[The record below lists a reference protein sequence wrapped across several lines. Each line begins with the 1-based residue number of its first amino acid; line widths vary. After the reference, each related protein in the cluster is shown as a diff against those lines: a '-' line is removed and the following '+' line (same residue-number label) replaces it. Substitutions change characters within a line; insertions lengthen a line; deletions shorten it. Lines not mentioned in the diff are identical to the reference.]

1 MRTTTLVLVGHPMFP
16 LVADRLVVYLL
27 AVRPRDPLAA
37 RLGNPLAALAAL
49 LLPLPARHLPQR
61 KETLMDL

>member
-1 MRTTTLVLVGHPMFP
+1 MFP

-37 RLGNPLAALAAL
+37 RLGGLERAKIDSGSASTRLERANIASG
-49 LLPLPARHLPQR
+49 
-61 KETLMDL
+61 TLERANIDSGSAPR